1 MKEPTMDRMGKAL
14 GFYRIDR
21 ADEKLQKIA
30 AYSEMLLRNRKWAGL
45 ASRSFEGTM
54 EESMLD
60 SMMVLEGT
68 GCRKSQVADIGSG
81 GGLLGIVLAI
91 ACPTMNVT
99 MVESSGRK
107 STFLA
112 EVSGALALENV
123 EIANVRAEKLV
134 GNREFDV
141 CVSRASGRLDEI
153 AMLAIRLLAKEG
165 RYVAL
170 KSSDIQAEV
179 DKARPAVEKVGGTI
193 TIIQP
198 RMPAALG
205 RQSRASLV
213 VVDKL

>member
-1 MKEPTMDRMGKAL
+1 MKEPAMEIMGKAL
-14 GFYRIDR
+14 DFYEI
-21 ADEKLQKIA
+21 AGANEKMEKIA
-30 AYSEMLLRNRKWAGL
+30 VYSEMLVKNRKWAGL

-54 EESMLD
+54 EESMMD

-68 GCRKSQVADIGSG
+68 VSRKSQVADIGSG

-91 ACPTMNVT
+91 ACPMMNVT

-107 STFLA
+107 SAFLA

-123 EIANVRAEKLV
+123 EIANVRAEQMV

-153 AMLAIRLLAKEG
+153 ATLAIRLLAKEG

-170 KSSDIQAEV
+170 KSRDIQAEV
-179 DKARPAVEKVGGTI
+179 EKARPAVEKAGGKI
-193 TIIQP
+193 TVVKP

-205 RQSRASLV
+205 MQSRASLV

>member
-1 MKEPTMDRMGKAL
+1 
-14 GFYRIDR
+14 
-21 ADEKLQKIA
+21 
-30 AYSEMLLRNRKWAGL
+30 
-45 ASRSFEGTM
+45 
-54 EESMLD
+54 
-60 SMMVLEGT
+60 
-68 GCRKSQVADIGSG
+68 
-81 GGLLGIVLAI
+81 LGIVLAI